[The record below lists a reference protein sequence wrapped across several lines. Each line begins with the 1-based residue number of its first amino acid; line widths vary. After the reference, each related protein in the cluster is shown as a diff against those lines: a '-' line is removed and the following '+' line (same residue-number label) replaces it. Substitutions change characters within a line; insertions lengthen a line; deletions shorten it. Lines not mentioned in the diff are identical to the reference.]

1 MVVILIGQK
10 EDRVW
15 GVAYQIGNV
24 IFALRYSL
32 LLVVPVLSSVADP

>member
-1 MVVILIGQK
+1 MFLIGQK

-24 IFALRYSL
+24 VFALHYYL